1 MLFNNPD
8 VSSYGDRKSERGL
21 RSVKNEYKAIQIKA
35 AAKLYENPDP
45 TMQTKVRDVEEIMY
59 QRPWDIS
66 Y

>member
-1 MLFNNPD
+1 MLFNNHD
-8 VSSYGDRKSERGL
+8 VSSYGDRKSERSL
-21 RSVKNEYKAIQIKA
+21 RSGKIEYKAIQIKA
-35 AAKLYENPDP
+35 AVKPYENPDP